1 MVCCQVGLP
10 ATTIFDA
17 MFSLTISA
25 DPPMHVVCPCCC
37 GRCGEA
43 EATRRW
49 AGGDADDGE
58 ELSFACAWLMRL
70 MMIGVYSTRYFWRSS
85 CSLISVSS
93 LSPVSGF
100 PKSTSKVTIN
110 EDCLSVRSYFEIH
123 SAPALSL
130 PPPLSVRGR
139 AVRPSASSPAQ
150 RISKTTRSE
159 ADIIDARGTK

>member
-1 MVCCQVGLP
+1 
-10 ATTIFDA
+10 

-70 MMIGVYSTRYFWRSS
+70 MMIGVYSTRLSFSGDLLVLS
-85 CSLISVSS
+85 AS

-100 PKSTSKVTIN
+100 PKPTSKVTIN